1 MDNSV
6 RKNVKLHPMRLFL
19 LGVLTGA
26 IGVGLFLFYKSVT
39 PHQYE
44 SAVLQSTRSIQSISP
59 VQMKSANLRAM
70 PTPTGNFNALPTP
83 TGN

>member
-26 IGVGLFLFYKSVT
+26 ISVGLFFFYKSVA

-44 SAVLQSTRSIQSISP
+44 SAVLQSTRSIQSIAPST
-59 VQMKSANLRAM
+59 MKATNLRALPM
-70 PTPTGNFNALPTP
+70 PTGNFNALPTP